1 MIISTVLS
9 DKPIIEGNSV
19 TLPICRVGTKAYD
32 EKGNEYTITKE
43 AIESS
48 ADSYTGGII
57 TINHKY
63 KEKGKIAKSWLDGEF
78 IMATVEGLSKDC
90 VDAVN
95 SPAYRGVSQE
105 SKPVETDDKNNI
117 LKLNG
122 TGVTFVFYPENPAC
136 PLNKGCG
143 VPIASTMV
151 TADGNYERHSFD
163 VAVENNAGTLVKV
176 SEISV
181 YLNGDEIGDKDILKK
196 RILQEAMFIGA
207 GQYKIFNVDT
217 SLETGDVIPADKEVV
232 HDVNISVSMLK
243 SFNFP
248 LNTPNQKLQSNEPGG
263 VNIADDDVTKLE
275 STISELKTE
284 NKELKSTVDQLRQ
297 ELKTKEE
304 EIPGKIESAI
314 KVALEADRTKAQEQ
328 AEYNAA
334 VEELRSCV
342 SEELAEEYLKT
353 EPTAAMIRSTIAIK
367 KGEAGK
373 QIGASGGNGG
383 GDNKIMSTYKAGN
396 DIYSKLGVEAD
407 DLEKYGGVTE

>member
-9 DKPIIEGNSV
+9 EKPLVEGNSV
-19 TLPICRVGTKAYD
+19 TLAICRAGTKAYD
-32 EKGNEYTITKE
+32 EKGKEYTITQS
-43 AIESS
+43 AIDSS
-48 ADSYTGGII
+48 ADTYSGGII
-57 TINHKY
+57 TINHKV
-63 KEKGKIAKSWLDGEF
+63 KENGKITKSWQDGEF
-78 IMATVEGLSKDC
+78 IKATVEGLSQAC
-90 VDAVN
+90 VDAIN
-95 SPAYRGVSQE
+95 SAAYRGVSQE
-105 SKPVETDDKNNI
+105 STDAEFADKNSTDI
-117 LKLNG
+117 IKLKG

-181 YLNGDEIGDKDILKK
+181 YLDGDEIGDKDILKK

-275 STISELKTE
+275 STISEQKTE
-284 NKELKSTVDQLRQ
+284 NKNLKSTIDELRQELKEKDGKIESTVNAAVKAALESHDKALKEQTERDSILTELKSTVSDETLAGFKDVPTFA
-297 ELKTKEE
+297 LKSTLAAIK
-304 EIPGKIESAI
+304 ESAG
-314 KVALEADRTKAQEQ
+314 KRVGANSGTGVQSTTD
-328 AEYNAA
+328 
-334 VEELRSCV
+334 EED
-342 SEELAEEYLKT
+342 Y
-353 EPTAAMIRSTIAIK
+353 
-367 KGEAGK
+367 
-373 QIGASGGNGG
+373 AS
-383 GDNKIMSTYKAGN
+383 
-396 DIYSKLGVEAD
+396 LGVTSIEV
-407 DLEKYGGVTE
+407 E